1 MRSIYNL
8 GSSNGQ
14 RDRSLSFQFTW
25 YAFPN
30 PTPFHPHPISFLYE
44 FKMLYF
50 YQKYNLMH
58 LIVLNL
64 LLSFFYL
71 LWPFCELLK
80 MKAVFNRI
88 HEHSQCG
95 NLISCMNICS
105 NLLYIY
111 TICNKTFIIHI
122 VFISSHFNCIKLDL

>member
-64 LLSFFYL
+64 LLFFIFCDLFVSYL
-71 LWPFCELLK
+71 KWKLFSIE
-80 MKAVFNRI
+80 I

-122 VFISSHFNCIKLDL
+122 LFISSHFNCIKLDL

>member
-64 LLSFFYL
+64 LLSFFIFCDLFVNYL
-71 LWPFCELLK
+71 KWKLFSIE
-80 MKAVFNRI
+80 I